1 MKTQLHLL
9 GRWLDRQCGQVRHRH
24 TGRPGRGSFLLRE
37 DAGLKKREREEKK
50 PPVLRPNAGDVPVP
64 FPRVRSGRTF
74 PPLAHLKQMVTG
86 RRGKEEGVAGGRF
99 SRNQNRGKTE
109 SPSFDRRDV
118 TLLSTT
124 RHSGVAVSCGKHRV
138 KAVVCRDRK
147 ESRCR
152 ERSGDKRQGPRARS
166 RGHQPWFVRLFRA

>member
-1 MKTQLHLL
+1 MYHVCW
-9 GRWLDRQCGQVRHRH
+9 GHGSDRQCRKMRRMNMG
-24 TGRPGRGSFLLRE
+24 GSRQASLLLWKS
-37 DAGLKKREREEKK
+37 AGAQKAHAKKKR
-50 PPVLRPNAGDVPVP
+50 PSLFIPNAGDVPVP